1 MHKQIAPR
9 WRAGPASPRLQPDR
23 VDIWWIDL
31 AAVPGSPTGAQR
43 SAAHRARDD
52 ILGRYLGQTAAALN
66 YGTSPGGKPFLHGA
80 SEALQFNLSHTL
92 GSGLIAVAA
101 DLAVGVD
108 IEPLR
113 RVENPLRIARRVMSA
128 QDIALLTT
136 LRPQAR
142 VYRFLDLWTR
152 MEARQK
158 AVGRGI
164 FQDLVDPCSV
174 LAFSFQPRVD
184 LFAALAVSPARGSVD
199 LRFFH
204 YAEP

>member
-1 MHKQIAPR
+1 MHKQIVPS
-9 WRAGPASPRLQPDR
+9 WKTGPANPRLRPDL

-31 AAVPGSPTGAQR
+31 AAAPGGLTAAQR

-52 ILGRYLGQTAAALN
+52 ILGRYLGLTAAALDF
-66 YGTSPGGKPFLHGA
+66 GTSPGGKPFLRGA

-101 DLAVGVD
+101 GLAVGVD

-128 QDIALLTT
+128 QDTALLAA
-136 LRPQAR
+136 LLPEAR
-142 VYRFLDLWTR
+142 VRCFLDLWTR

-164 FQDLVDPCSV
+164 FSDPVDPGS
-174 LAFSFQPRVD
+174 LSAFSFRPRAD
-184 LFAALAVSPARGSVD
+184 LFAALAVSPARASVD

-204 YAEP
+204 YAES